1 MPQYIYYQWKQ
12 YPVPIQYSLPKWI
25 NAAEAG
31 VLIDGSAD
39 VDDLLSFV
47 PEWIRKW
54 FVSVYETSTSIKFHK
69 IKDLPENAKPYEK
82 TLFNEL
88 FSDKKININQIRL
101 DVLDYC
107 FKMGRIKDPFWFHKS
122 IGWKIFLI
130 IFFLLFACLSFSAG
144 LIFSSLLS
152 IWFAIFIC
160 ASPVVVWE
168 SLLQKRK
175 ISTEAK
181 SYTKL
186 TPKWK
191 LLEVDLLWYKQYLK
205 KIKITTKTD
214 IIDDGTLSHRMS
226 LNVNDW
232 GNIIDCIKA
241 YKINTYED
249 NYDDLFLR
257 EFYDR
262 YEKYRNTQ
270 KITNQ

>member
-82 TLFNEL
+82 TLFHEL
-88 FSDKKININQIRL
+88 FSNKKININQIRIE
-101 DVLDYC
+101 VLDYC
-107 FKMGRIKDPFWFHKS
+107 FKMGWIEDPFWFHES
-122 IGWKIFLI
+122 LWWKIF
-130 IFFLLFACLSFSAG
+130 FAILWIGLGCLAVSAG
-144 LIFSSLLS
+144 WIFPGLLW
-152 IWFAIFIC
+152 IWVGIFIC
-160 ASPVVVWE
+160 ISPVVAYDSILV
-168 SLLQKRK
+168 KK
-175 ISTEAK
+175 DTFTEAK

-191 LLEVDLLWYKQYLK
+191 ILEVELLWYKQYLK

-232 GNIIDCIKA
+232 GNIIDCIKV

-249 NYDDLFLR
+249 SYDKLFETIRNERLSNY
-257 EFYDR
+257 Y
-262 YEKYRNTQ
+262 
-270 KITNQ
+270 KIPKK